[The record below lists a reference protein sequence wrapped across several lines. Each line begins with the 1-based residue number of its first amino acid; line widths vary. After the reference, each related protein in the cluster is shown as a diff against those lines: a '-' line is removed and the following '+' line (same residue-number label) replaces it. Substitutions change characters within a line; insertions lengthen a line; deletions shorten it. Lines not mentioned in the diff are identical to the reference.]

1 MLRQAIKPFRAVF
14 LWQALST
21 AALALVAGYLAGWHG
36 TLSATLG
43 GLIGIAA
50 GLAFVIAVALSR
62 GGSAGAI
69 IGAAL
74 RAEAVKIVLTV
85 ALLWLVLATY
95 REVVAVGFIAAFAV
109 SIVIFSLVAF
119 ARVQQVHLG

>member
-1 MLRQAIKPFRAVF
+1 MLKQAIKPFRAVF
-14 LWQALST
+14 LWQALAT
-21 AALALVAGYLAGWHG
+21 VVLALVAGYVAGWHG

-74 RAEAVKIVLTV
+74 RAEAVKIVLTI

-95 REVVAVGFIAAFAV
+95 PEVVAVGFIGAFAV
-109 SIVIFSLVAF
+109 SVVIFSLVAF